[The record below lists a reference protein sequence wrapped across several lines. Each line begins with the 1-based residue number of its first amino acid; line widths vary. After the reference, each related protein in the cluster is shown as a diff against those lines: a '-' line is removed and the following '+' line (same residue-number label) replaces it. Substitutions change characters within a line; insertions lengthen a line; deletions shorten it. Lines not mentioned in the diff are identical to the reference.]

1 MPIPTTTQGLIQAYY
16 DNNVVNTNTAD
27 GGGGTNWVN
36 TAIQIGGAALD
47 AYSQFNQAKANA
59 DTPTT
64 RPMEVNITPLMP
76 ESKYANANFGSTAPS
91 QSSWNFDISGGMDS
105 KPKKDNTLLYF
116 GIGMGVI
123 LLTAGIFAFIKIKN

>member
-1 MPIPTTTQGLIQAYY
+1 MPITTPQGQIQAFY
-16 DNNVVNTNTAD
+16 DNFVNTNTAD

-64 RPMEVNITPLMP
+64 RPMEVNITPQMP

-91 QSSWNFDISGGMDS
+91 QSSWNLDISGGIGS